1 MKGLRVIGDY
11 AAEFL
16 VITLLVAVSALS
28 VIFLVPVLVGVTGY
42 FSKELDARRFKD
54 IFTTIGKNWKVIVF
68 YTIFQL
74 IIIVVPVLNIYFF
87 NTHPE
92 KTNNFVLAISVIAL
106 LFGTIYL
113 ATSPT
118 VIVNMNV
125 KFRQLLYN
133 GFMMLFG
140 SLWRSIISVLLLLG
154 IVALTLTYP
163 YVLVLT
169 LYIVPMII
177 SKLMKENFYK
187 LKAKALNLSVE
198 QLKRKEKEDDYLDE
212 KGAVKPVDIHF
223 EETASPTEK
232 TDGDGAMSED
242 VDKTDVEEQNDS
254 DGVIAE
260 SSEDIAKVDGGEQN
274 EVTASN
280 AESSD
285 STQNE

>member
-16 VITLLVAVSALS
+16 VITLLVAASALS

-154 IVALTLTYP
+154 IVALTLSYP

-242 VDKTDVEEQNDS
+242 VDKTDVEEQNES